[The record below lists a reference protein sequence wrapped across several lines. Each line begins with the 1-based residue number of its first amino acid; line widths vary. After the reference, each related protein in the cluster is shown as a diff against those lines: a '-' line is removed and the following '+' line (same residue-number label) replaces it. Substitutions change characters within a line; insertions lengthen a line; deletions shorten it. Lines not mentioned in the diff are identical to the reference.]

1 MRTKHTQLLEWLKA
15 ASDEE
20 VERTGTTRGYL
31 KQIAYGNK
39 QASAGVASSLERQSS
54 GRVTRKSLR
63 PNDWHVIW
71 PDLAVAA

>member
-39 QASAGVASSLERQSS
+39 QASAGVAASLERQCA
-54 GRVTRKSLR
+54 GMVTRKSLR

-71 PDLAVAA
+71 PDLSAVA